1 MWASSMAASISST
14 VKSHAWEFL
23 PKKRFLAPIY
33 STSVVQQVI
42 DRLSNAIIDGELKPG
57 DKLPTE
63 PELASLFK
71 VGRNS
76 IREAVRILVAY
87 GVLEIRRPEGTYV
100 CTDFSAKMINPML
113 YHIILQKE
121 NAYQDLVD
129 LRKMI
134 ENGVMH
140 MVLEKNITEAELNRI
155 QLCCDKLVNR
165 LKNTPSDTQAILEAD
180 IAFHDEIAKA
190 TRNSLIPLIYS
201 VVVELTR
208 DSRSQTIQE
217 VIRKGDVQY
226 LIDTHIRLMDVIRS
240 RDFKNLDQ
248 TLNDSYFFWKDIYQ

>member
-140 MVLEKNITEAELNRI
+140 MVLEKNITEAELNGI

-165 LKNTPSDTQAILEAD
+165 LKNTPNDTQAILEAD

-190 TRNSLIPLIYS
+190 TRNSLIPLIHS

-208 DSRSQTIQE
+208 DSRAQTIQE

-248 TLNDSYFFWKDIYQ
+248 ALNDSYFFWKDIYQ

>member
-140 MVLEKNITEAELNRI
+140 MVLEKDITEAELNGI

-165 LKNTPSDTQAILEAD
+165 LKNTPNDTQAILEAD
-180 IAFHDEIAKA
+180 MTFRDEIAKA
-190 TRNSLIPLIYS
+190 TRNSLIPLIHS

-208 DSRSQTIQE
+208 DSRAQTIQE

-248 TLNDSYFFWKDIYQ
+248 ALNDSYFFWKDIYQ